1 MILAPRDDDA
11 LFKILQGVVGGGE
24 QSELVRSL
32 AAWVGARLGGAA
44 VGVWRTHQGE
54 LRFVGG
60 AGVTPG
66 FIGALD
72 GADVT
77 AEGDV
82 IGLVAGR
89 EGNVVITDV
98 AKANLAQAQAATG
111 HGVRAVWGYST
122 DMGRT
127 AGERLILAALF
138 PEPRS
143 PRPYQ
148 LRVLEESRVVLGVIE
163 GQRAVGR
170 ELDRQAR
177 FDGLT
182 GLPNRQ
188 ELLVRLERMLSVV
201 KRRGGGLAVLHLD
214 LNNFRR
220 INETMGHAGADQ
232 LLREV
237 TKRLGAV
244 GNRDT
249 VLARVGGDEFL
260 FVVPLADHRA
270 ADAFGLRA
278 LRALTQPL
286 RGRDREVYLSA
297 CVGVSLAPADGRD
310 ADSLLRKAEAA
321 LTEAKRT
328 GHAALRFY
336 TKGWGRDAEAE
347 LTLEADLHEALR
359 RNELVLHYQP
369 RVDLRTGRV
378 AGVEALLR
386 WNHPRRGLLYPA
398 DFLEVAEQ
406 TGLIVDIGTWVL
418 GEACRQL
425 DHWNATGG
433 AETAD
438 LSVSVNVAGKQLIHT
453 DFAQLVVHTAGRSGV
468 ELSALEIEITEGIAF
483 RDDDGTSGQLASLR
497 EVEGLRLAID
507 DFGTGLSSLARLA
520 SSPMDVLKI
529 DRSFI
534 AGLPNDPRARTR
546 SRALVESVTALGR
559 ELGMRVVAEGI
570 ENESQLA
577 IVRAVGCDEGQG
589 FFLSRPQPGPPR
601 LSPEAA
607 RILRAA

>member
-1 MILAPRDDDA
+1 MIVGPREDVA
-11 LFKILQGVVGGGE
+11 LLKVLEGVVGGGDYA
-24 QSELVRSL
+24 ELVRQL
-32 AAWVGARLGGAA
+32 TVWVGNRLGGAA
-44 VGVWRTHQGE
+44 VGVWRTDGGV

-60 AGVTPG
+60 TGVAPG
-66 FIGALD
+66 FVAALD
-72 GADVT
+72 GADAAV
-77 AEGDV
+77 EGDV

-89 EGNVVITDV
+89 SGNVIISDV
-98 AKANLAQAQAATG
+98 AKSSASSLQVATG
-111 HGVRAVWGYST
+111 HGVRAVWGFSVAA
-122 DMGRT
+122 GRHD
-127 AGERLILAALF
+127 GVRLILAALF
-138 PEPRS
+138 SEPRS

-148 LRVLEESRVVLGVIE
+148 VGVLDESRVVLGVID

-170 ELDRQAR
+170 ELERRAR

-188 ELLVRLERMLSVV
+188 ELMARLQRTLAVV
-201 KRRGGGLAVLHLD
+201 ERRGGRLAVLHLD
-214 LNNFRR
+214 LDHFRR
-220 INETMGHAGADQ
+220 INETVGHEGADT
-232 LLREV
+232 LLREI
-237 TKRLGAV
+237 TERLKGV
-244 GNRDT
+244 GSRDT
-249 VLARVGGDEFL
+249 ILARVGGDEFL
-260 FVVPLADHRA
+260 FVVPLADRA
-270 ADAFGLRA
+270 AAEAFGRDA
-278 LRALTQPL
+278 LRAVAHPL
-286 RGRDREVYLSA
+286 RARDRDVYLSA
-297 CVGVSLAPADGRD
+297 CAGVSLAPTDGRD
-310 ADSLLRKAEAA
+310 ADTLLRKAEAA
-321 LTEAKRT
+321 LMEAKRSA
-328 GHAALRFY
+328 HASLHFY
-336 TKGWGRDAEAE
+336 TRGAGRDAEAE
-347 LTLEADLHEALR
+347 LALEADLHEALR

-369 RVDLRTGRV
+369 RVDLRTGRI

-418 GEACRQL
+418 GEACQQL
-425 DHWNATGG
+425 DAWNATGG
-433 AETAD
+433 AVTAD
-438 LSVSVNVAGKQLIHT
+438 LSMSVNVAGKQLAHT
-453 DFAQLVVHTAGRSGV
+453 DFAQLVVHTAGRTGLD
-468 ELSALEIEITEGIAF
+468 LSALEIELTEGIVF

-497 EVEGLRLAID
+497 DLQGLRLAID
-507 DFGTGLSSLARLA
+507 DFGTGMSSLARLA
-520 SSPMDVLKI
+520 SSPVDVLKI

-534 AGLPNDPRARTR
+534 ARLPDDPRARTR